1 MEPKSFGSF
10 DREKKMILL
19 SIYLLNDIPLSILFF
34 NFGLFLL
41 CFIIALL
48 HFRKFQRLIL
58 VNVKEDADNRMNVTA
73 MNYLSHLNLTE
84 IKFLT
89 ERSKN

>member
-1 MEPKSFGSF
+1 
-10 DREKKMILL
+10 MILL
-19 SIYLLNDIPLSILFF
+19 SIYLLNDIPVSILFF

-41 CFIIALL
+41 RFIIALL
-48 HFRKFQRLIL
+48 HFHKFQRLIL